1 MLSSFSLT
9 ADEGDYDN
17 FDDLDFDFSVRQK
30 STLNDFPMQEIDQE
44 ALSNAAIAGALQT
57 GTIKSE
63 QPGYKQIQDENEK
76 LKKNDLDEKNNKEN
90 IDDISKFSQIS
101 ETAPQFQQPVYSAPN
116 GRIYDAHNTTTV
128 ERY

>member
-44 ALSNAAIAGALQT
+44 ELSNAAIAGALQT
-57 GTIKSE
+57 GTTNNE
-63 QPGYKQIQDENEK
+63 LPAYKQIQDENEK

-90 IDDISKFSQIS
+90 SDDVLKFSQIS
-101 ETAPQFQQPVYSAPN
+101 EPASPFQQPVYSAPN
-116 GRIYDAHNTTTV
+116 GRTYGAHNTTTV